1 MGRDEFYQYIL
12 DNFTLS
18 GEAARLVNNIL
29 QYVEM
34 PGVAE
39 NEQYHMLSCLL
50 YGICWTASVI
60 NMVYL

>member
-34 PGVAE
+34 QGV
-39 NEQYHMLSCLL
+39 
-50 YGICWTASVI
+50 
-60 NMVYL
+60 

>member
-34 PGVAE
+34 QGVSE
-39 NEQYHMLSCLL
+39 NEQYYMLSFLL
-50 YGICWTASVI
+50 DGIGLSDSEI
-60 NMVYL
+60 KKVYL